1 MHRETMI
8 KSLFA
13 VLFSLALLPL
23 ATAHAGNGLVSSQD
37 ALAFERAGA
46 AEQVEAWLQRDGVA
60 AELVAMGVDPA
71 LAQARVAALS
81 PEELDT
87 IAHRLDELPAGA
99 GVIEILGVTF
109 LVLIVLDLIGVINIF
124 GR

>member
-1 MHRETMI
+1 MKRLDLKKNLI
-8 KSLFA
+8 VL
-13 VLFSLALLPL
+13 LFSMALLPL
-23 ATAHAGNGLVSSQD
+23 ATAQAQAGLVSSQE
-37 ALAFERAGA
+37 ALALGQAGSA
-46 AEQVEAWLQRDGVA
+46 QQVQAWLQRDEVA
-60 AELVAMGVDPA
+60 AELTALGVDPA

-81 PEELDT
+81 PEELD
-87 IAHRLDELPAGA
+87 AMLDRMHDMPAGA